1 MQMHIYTGIQI
12 SVKDN
17 DNLHLLK
24 ITCMIGNGYC
34 ENITGYFSVQQRRQ
48 VKRSLILSSTLH
60 FPTPI
65 FLLLSFSSWNW
76 WIEDNDIYETFSAQ
90 GRLRLLPCSVSLLF
104 SFFKKLTTY
113 DIPLFL
119 IETQLT
125 ANMCVQQEKCTMFCF
140 VLFCVCTL

>member
-76 WIEDNDIYETFSAQ
+76 WIEDNDIYETFSA
-90 GRLRLLPCSVSLLF
+90 
-104 SFFKKLTTY
+104 
-113 DIPLFL
+113 
-119 IETQLT
+119 
-125 ANMCVQQEKCTMFCF
+125 
-140 VLFCVCTL
+140 